1 MGMTEPAGEKCRE
14 VNHLAQNHRVNPW
27 LHQSP
32 PPNALM
38 TTMGQYWQLQE
49 REDGKF
55 SWNSALPSLPKHI
68 LSLLGHLLPQLVT
81 QLHHALQ
88 AGTTASGLPWVMVVR
103 AQQCP
108 EGAVA
113 GPQTNHRQFLAAT
126 PWSTESYLHILFHW
140 SGLLTLAWNPGSFGR
155 H

>member
-27 LHQSP
+27 LHQSL

-38 TTMGQYWQLQE
+38 TTMGLYCQQQE
-49 REDGKF
+49 SVRMA
-55 SWNSALPSLPKHI
+55 SVSRNSALPSLPKHI
-68 LSLLGHLLPQLVT
+68 PSLLGHLLPQLIT

-88 AGTTASGLPWVMVVR
+88 AGTTESGLLWAVVVR

-108 EGAVA
+108 EGAAA

-126 PWSTESYLHILFHW
+126 PWSTQSHLHILFPW
-140 SGLLTLAWNPGSFGR
+140 SGLLTLA
-155 H
+155 